1 MPTVVRTVLVAI
13 ACLVLVGCA
22 TGRLAKLERK
32 ADRVESALLREQRK
46 VVASA
51 ETNRQARL
59 DHLTQLRA
67 TLSAANVG
75 RGIVPH
81 AIPPEQR
88 DVAYDVLDEVYD
100 TIEWNIPLGPGDA
113 QMRALPSQFQGGV
126 LRLR

>member
-1 MPTVVRTVLVAI
+1 MMHALRWALVVLLGVAL
-13 ACLVLVGCA
+13 AGCA

-32 ADRVESALLREQRK
+32 SERVASQLKAEQRR
-46 VVASA
+46 VVASGDA
-51 ETNRQARL
+51 NRQARL

-88 DVAYDVLDEVYD
+88 GVAYDVLEEVYD

-113 QMRALPSQFQGGV
+113 NLRALPSQFQGGV
-126 LRLR
+126 LKLQ